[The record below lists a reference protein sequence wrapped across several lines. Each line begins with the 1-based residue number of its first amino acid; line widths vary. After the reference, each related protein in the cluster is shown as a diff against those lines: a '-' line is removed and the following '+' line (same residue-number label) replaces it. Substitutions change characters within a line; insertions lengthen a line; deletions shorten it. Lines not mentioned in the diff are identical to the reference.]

1 MVRGVGIVAFGLTGG
16 IGSGKSTVARHFRS
30 RGLPVIDADEL
41 AREAVAKGSA
51 GLSEIVAAFGPE
63 ILQADGSLD
72 RAALA
77 QRVFG
82 APAELARLEAI
93 THPRVRALAK
103 ARLDALEK
111 QGEPLACYEVP
122 LLYEVGLEREYK
134 PVVVVSVP
142 ESVQLE
148 RAVARDAS
156 SAERIQRRIA
166 AQLPLGEKVRRAD
179 FVIDNTGSVEQTLR
193 AADQVLAGICR
204 DSGVDERRYRL

>member
-1 MVRGVGIVAFGLTGG
+1 MVRAVGIVAFGLTGG

>member
-1 MVRGVGIVAFGLTGG
+1 MVQTVGIVAFGLTGG
-16 IGSGKSTVARHFRS
+16 IGSGKSTVARHYRS

-103 ARLDALEK
+103 ARLDALGK
-111 QGEPLACYEVP
+111 RGEPLACYEVP
-122 LLYEVGLEREYK
+122 LLYEAGLEREYK

-156 SAERIQRRIA
+156 SAESIQRRIA

-179 FVIDNTGSVEQTLR
+179 FVIDNTGSIEQTLR
-193 AADQVLAGICR
+193 AADQVLAAICSANGI
-204 DSGVDERRYRL
+204 DERRYRL

>member
-1 MVRGVGIVAFGLTGG
+1 MVGTVGIVVFGLTGG

-41 AREAVAKGSA
+41 AREAVAKGSE
-51 GLSEIVAAFGPE
+51 GLREIVSAFGPE
-63 ILQADGSLD
+63 ILQADGTLD
-72 RAALA
+72 RPALA

-103 ARLDALEK
+103 GRLEVLEK

-122 LLYEVGLEREYK
+122 LLYEAGLEREYK

-179 FVIDNTGSVEQTLR
+179 FVIDNTGSIEQTLR
-193 AADQVLAGICR
+193 EADRVLARIC
-204 DSGVDERRYRL
+204 SANGVDVRRYRP

>member
-1 MVRGVGIVAFGLTGG
+1 MVRAVGIVAFGLTGG

-30 RGLPVIDADEL
+30 RGLPVVDADEL

-93 THPRVRALAK
+93 THPPVRALAK